1 MRILFVATGDI
12 ALPTWDWLLRQGH
25 QLVALITQPDKPVGR
40 HQILTP
46 PEVKVRAEAAG
57 VPVMQPASLRKK
69 SAIDAVADLQPD
81 LVVVMAYGQILNERF
96 LAIPR
101 LACINIHA
109 SLLPRYRGAACIQAA
124 IDKGDEQSGV
134 SVMHMVREL
143 DAGDVILQK
152 KIILSPEE
160 TGGSL
165 HDKLADLAP
174 EALAGAIELLHQGTA
189 ARTPQD
195 SALVSHVGKLTR
207 EQGRI
212 DWNQQA
218 TAIERRVRAYD
229 PWPGTFTQ
237 FGNGKRLKIFPFL
250 QVVSAA
256 ELSPGQTQASSD
268 GLLVGCGKNA
278 VLLGDVQPEGGRRI
292 AAIDYARGQREALVF
307 D

>member
-124 IDKGDEQSGV
+124 IDKGDKESGV
-134 SVMHMVREL
+134 SVMHRKP
-143 DAGDVILQK
+143 GDLYK
-152 KIILSPEE
+152 TNL
-160 TGGSL
+160 
-165 HDKLADLAP
+165 
-174 EALAGAIELLHQGTA
+174 
-189 ARTPQD
+189 
-195 SALVSHVGKLTR
+195 
-207 EQGRI
+207 RI
-212 DWNQQA
+212 WH
-218 TAIERRVRAYD
+218 
-229 PWPGTFTQ
+229 P
-237 FGNGKRLKIFPFL
+237 KRLPEPSSCCTKEPPRARLRIPRWFPMW
-250 QVVSAA
+250 A
-256 ELSPGQTQASSD
+256 
-268 GLLVGCGKNA
+268 N
-278 VLLGDVQPEGGRRI
+278 
-292 AAIDYARGQREALVF
+292 
-307 D
+307 